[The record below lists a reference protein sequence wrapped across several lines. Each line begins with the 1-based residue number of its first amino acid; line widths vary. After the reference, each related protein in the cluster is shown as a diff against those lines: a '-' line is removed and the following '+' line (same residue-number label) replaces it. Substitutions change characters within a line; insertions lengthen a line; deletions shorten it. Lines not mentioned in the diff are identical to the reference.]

1 MSLDDLFLTL
11 QRGFD
16 RFVRRLRLGPPP
28 PPGRSRLLIVQIDG
42 LSHAVLQRGMA
53 EGYAPFLRSLA
64 AQHGHRMLPMTVGMP
79 TSTPAFQM
87 AAMYGVR
94 PNIPGFHYHDKRRG
108 ADVHFPRV
116 GHAARVEAEQ
126 AAGRRG
132 IVHDG
137 SAYGC
142 VFTGGAANNF
152 YNFAR
157 LTRPTGDGM
166 VRAFS
171 AFIVLAYVFAKS
183 LVRTALELV
192 RVLLGVIANPVGGPR
207 GGWQWLCIK
216 IGVSIWVR
224 ELFTLSVS
232 RDLYAGVP
240 AVYVNYLD
248 YDVTAH
254 AFGPRSRRALRSLRR
269 VDRSIH
275 QLWRVL
281 RRVPEHRYDLYVL
294 SDHGQAE
301 CRAYHAV
308 AGGSP
313 IERRLFEFLDG
324 RGGTEMAEAPAE
336 PTPGLRQRLRAY
348 RQAERGFFQR
358 FVNYLEEDLLSQA
371 NAYERDGIRVVSAGP
386 NAFLYLL
393 EVREP
398 VTIETLERR
407 FPRLGEEISRSPG
420 IGFVLAR
427 SERGPVCF
435 WRGQRFQLGPKEPG
449 PFGGRP
455 DADVV
460 LRGILDLMD
469 MPSAGDLVLY
479 GIDAPGGH
487 VSFIPEVGA
496 HAGPSPDEL
505 HTFIVAPPTS
515 GLPATIAHP
524 IELYPHFLSYQAD
537 GGHVVASNGKKA

>member
-1 MSLDDLFLTL
+1 MSLDDLFLAL
-11 QRGFD
+11 QRGLD
-16 RFVRRLRLGPPP
+16 RLVRRLRLGPPP
-28 PPGRSRLLIVQIDG
+28 PPSRSRLLIVQIDG
-42 LSHAVLQRGMA
+42 LSLSVLEQGMVD
-53 EGYAPFLRSLA
+53 GYTPFLKSLLSH
-64 AQHGHRMLPMTVGMP
+64 HGHRLQPMAVGMP

-108 ADVHFPRV
+108 TDVHFPRA
-116 GHAARVEAEQ
+116 GHAALVESEQ

-132 IVHDG
+132 ILRGG

-142 VFTGGAANNF
+142 VFTGGASNNF

-157 LTRPTGDGM
+157 LTRPTGDG
-166 VRAFS
+166 VARALS
-171 AFIVLAYVFAKS
+171 AFIVVAYVFVKS
-183 LVRTALELV
+183 LLRTVVELV
-192 RVLLGVIANPVGGPR
+192 RMILAVIAHPVGDGR
-207 GGWQWLCIK
+207 QGWQWLSIK
-216 IGVSIWVR
+216 TGISIWVR
-224 ELFTLSVS
+224 ELFTLSAS

-281 RRVPEHRYDLYVL
+281 RRVPEHHYHLYVL

-301 CRAYHAV
+301 CVAYRTVTHGA
-308 AGGSP
+308 AL
-313 IERRLFEFLDG
+313 ERRLFDEFLDPEHAG
-324 RGGTEMAEAPAE
+324 DAGAGNASP
-336 PTPGLRQRLRAY
+336 PGLRGRLRAY
-348 RQAERGFFQR
+348 RQGEKALFQR
-358 FVNYLEEDLLSQA
+358 FVNYLEDDLLA
-371 NAYERDGIRVVSAGP
+371 ERNAYERGGIRIISAGP
-386 NAFLYLL
+386 NAFLY
-393 EVREP
+393 VVGGREP
-398 VTIETLERR
+398 VTIESLEQR
-407 FPRLGEEISRSPG
+407 FPGLGEDISRSPG

-435 WRGQRFQLGPKEPG
+435 WRGTRYRLGPTDPG
-449 PFGGRP
+449 PFRERR

-460 LRGILDLMD
+460 LHGIMDLMA
-469 MPSAGDLVLY
+469 MRSAGDLVLY

-487 VSFIPEVGA
+487 VSFVPEVGA

-505 HTFIVAPPTS
+505 HTFIVAPPGVS
-515 GLPATIAHP
+515 LPAPLTHP
-524 IELYPHFLSYQAD
+524 TQLYPHFLAYQEEA
-537 GGHVVASNGKKA
+537 

>member
-1 MSLDDLFLTL
+1 MSLDDLFLAL
-11 QRGFD
+11 QRGLD
-16 RFVRRLRLGPPP
+16 RLVRRLRLGSPP

-42 LSHAVLQRGMA
+42 LSRSVLEQGMA
-53 EGYAPFLRSLA
+53 EGYAPFLRSLHTH
-64 AQHGHRMLPMTVGMP
+64 HGHRVRPMTVGMP

-94 PNIPGFHYHDKRRG
+94 PDIPGFHYHDKRRRT
-108 ADVHFPRV
+108 DVHFPRV
-116 GHAARVEAEQ
+116 GHAARVESEQ

-132 IVHDG
+132 ILQDG

-157 LTRPTGDGM
+157 LTRPTGDGL
-166 VRAFS
+166 VRVLS
-171 AFIVLAYVFAKS
+171 AFIVLAYVFVKS
-183 LVRTALELV
+183 LLRTVLELV
-192 RVLLGVIANPVGGPR
+192 RVLLGVIANPVGGTRR
-207 GGWQWLCIK
+207 GWRWLAIK

-224 ELFTLSVS
+224 ELFTLSTS

-248 YDVTAH
+248 YDVAAH
-254 AFGPRSRRALRSLRR
+254 TFGPRSRRALRSLRR

-301 CRAYHAV
+301 CRAYRSV
-308 AGGSP
+308 AGGAA
-313 IERRLFEFLDG
+313 IERQLFDEFLDRDHAG
-324 RGGTEMAEAPAE
+324 GPHGERAASPPRLRGH
-336 PTPGLRQRLRAY
+336 LRAY
-348 RQAERGFFQR
+348 RQGEQALFQR
-358 FVNYLEEDLLSQA
+358 FVNYLEEDLLGESS
-371 NAYERDGIRVVSAGP
+371 AYERDGIRIISAGP
-386 NAFLYLL
+386 NAFLYML
-393 EVREP
+393 EVPEP
-398 VTIETLERR
+398 VTIEVLERR
-407 FPRLGEEISRSPG
+407 FPGLGEQISRSPG

-427 SERGPVCF
+427 SESGPVCF

-449 PFGGRP
+449 PFRGRP

-460 LRGILDLMD
+460 MHGILDLMA

-496 HAGPSPDEL
+496 HAGPSPEEL
-505 HTFIVAPPTS
+505 HTFIVVPPA
-515 GLPATIAHP
+515 ATMPTAIEHP
-524 IELYPHFLSYQAD
+524 IDLYPYFLAYQE
-537 GGHVVASNGKKA
+537 GP

>member
-1 MSLDDLFLTL
+1 MSLDDLFLAL

-16 RFVRRLRLGPPP
+16 RLVRRLRLGPPP
-28 PPGRSRLLIVQIDG
+28 SPGRSRLLIVQIDG
-42 LSHAVLQRGMA
+42 LSRSVLELAMA
-53 EGYAPFLRSLA
+53 EGYAPFLRSLGVR
-64 AQHGHRMLPMTVGMP
+64 HGHRVRPMTVGMP

-94 PNIPGFHYHDKRRG
+94 PDIPGFHYHDKRRG
-108 ADVHFPRV
+108 TDVHFPRV

-126 AAGRRG
+126 AAGRPG
-132 IVHDG
+132 ILQHG

-157 LTRPTGDGM
+157 LTRPTGGGM
-166 VRAFS
+166 LRVLS
-171 AFIVLAYVFAKS
+171 AFIVLAYVFVKS
-183 LVRTALELV
+183 ILRTALELT
-192 RVLLGVIANPVGGPR
+192 RVLLGVIANPVGGTR
-207 GGWQWLCIK
+207 RGWQWLGIK

-224 ELFTLSVS
+224 ELFTLSTS

-248 YDVTAH
+248 YDVAAH
-254 AFGPRSRRALRSLRR
+254 AFGPRSRRAFSSLRR
-269 VDRSIH
+269 VDRSIR

-301 CRAYHAV
+301 CRAYRSV
-308 AGGSP
+308 TGGADLQ
-313 IERRLFEFLDG
+313 RRLFDEFLDRVHVG
-324 RGGTEMAEAPAE
+324 PGPALEARA
-336 PTPGLRQRLRAY
+336 PGLRGCLRAY
-348 RQAERGFFQR
+348 RQGEKALFQR
-358 FVNYLEEDLLSQA
+358 FVNYLEEDVLGAGST
-371 NAYERDGIRVVSAGP
+371 YERGGIRIISAGP
-386 NAFLYLL
+386 NAFLYMV
-393 EVREP
+393 EVPEP
-398 VTIETLERR
+398 VTIEVLERR

-427 SERGPVCF
+427 SEHGPVCF
-435 WRGQRFQLGPKEPG
+435 WRGQRFQLGLGEPG
-449 PFGGRP
+449 PFRGRP
-455 DADVV
+455 DTDIV
-460 LRGILDLMD
+460 LHGILDLMA

-505 HTFIVAPPTS
+505 HTFIVVPPAAR
-515 GLPATIAHP
+515 LPAAITHP
-524 IELYPHFLSYQAD
+524 IELYPHFLAYQGDA
-537 GGHVVASNGKKA
+537 

>member
-1 MSLDDLFLTL
+1 MSPDDLFLAL
-11 QRGFD
+11 QRGLD
-16 RFVRRLRLGPPP
+16 RLVRRLRLGPRPP
-28 PPGRSRLLIVQIDG
+28 SGRSRLLIVQIDG
-42 LSHAVLQRGMA
+42 LSRSVLEQAMA
-53 EGYAPFLRSLA
+53 EGHAPFLRSLG
-64 AQHGHRMLPMTVGMP
+64 AQHGHRVRPMTVGMP
-79 TSTPAFQM
+79 TSTPAFQL

-94 PNIPGFHYHDKRRG
+94 PDIPGFHYHDKRRG
-108 ADVHFPRV
+108 TDVHFPRA
-116 GHAARVEAEQ
+116 GHAARVESEQ

-132 IVHDG
+132 ILQDG

-166 VRAFS
+166 VRVLS
-171 AFIVLAYVFAKS
+171 AFIVLAYVFVKS
-183 LVRTALELV
+183 LLRTVLELV
-192 RVLLGVIANPVGGPR
+192 RVLLGVIANPVGGTR
-207 GGWQWLCIK
+207 RGWQWLGIK
-216 IGVSIWVR
+216 IGISIWVR
-224 ELFTLSVS
+224 ELFTLSTS
-232 RDLYAGVP
+232 RDLYGGVP

-301 CRAYHAV
+301 CRAYRTV
-308 AGGSP
+308 TGGTA
-313 IERRLFEFLDG
+313 IARRLFDEFLDREHASHAG
-324 RGGTEMAEAPAE
+324 AETASP
-336 PTPGLRQRLRAY
+336 PGLRGRLRAY
-348 RQAERGFFQR
+348 REGEKALFQR
-358 FVNYLEEDLLSQA
+358 FVNYLEEDLLGEASA
-371 NAYERDGIRVVSAGP
+371 HERGGIRIISAGP

-393 EVREP
+393 EVPEP
-398 VTIETLERR
+398 VTIEALERR
-407 FPRLGEEISRSPG
+407 FPGLGAEISRSPG

-427 SERGPVCF
+427 SEHGPVCF
-435 WRGQRFQLGPKEPG
+435 WRGQRFQLGPREPG
-449 PFGGRP
+449 PFRGRP
-455 DADVV
+455 DTDIVV
-460 LRGILDLMD
+460 HGILDLMA

-505 HTFIVAPPTS
+505 HTFIMAPAAARLPT
-515 GLPATIAHP
+515 AIAHP
-524 IELYPHFLSYQAD
+524 IDLYPHFLAYQEEGA
-537 GGHVVASNGKKA
+537 